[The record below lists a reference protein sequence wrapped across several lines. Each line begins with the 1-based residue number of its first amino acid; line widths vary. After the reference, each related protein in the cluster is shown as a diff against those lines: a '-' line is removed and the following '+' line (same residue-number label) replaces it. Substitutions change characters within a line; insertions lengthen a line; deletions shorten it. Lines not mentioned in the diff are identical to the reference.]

1 MPLQLDPSVPLV
13 WRTPTSLQ
21 LGIDEPRVVLDDVTA
36 GVERMLTALRGGISE
51 SGWHMLARGAGLD
64 ADDAD
69 ELLGRL
75 APLLVPAQPAAPASI
90 ALVLGDGDIAR
101 ELAAFLR
108 ESGRLADPQ
117 QPDPHLVVLVA
128 DWILGP
134 DDAQPWLRRDI
145 PHVPVIA
152 TDRAVTVGPFVEPGA
167 GPCVYCAQLGRT
179 DADPAWPAIA
189 AQLWGRPAPRL
200 SRLTVSSAAAFV
212 ARRVLRRLD
221 GGPDAAASIGRVWR
235 LLGEGGTVS
244 ASTVLRHPRC
254 SCAAPPESDW
264 APGSGLAV
272 PAATSSG

>member
-21 LGIDEPRVVLDDVTA
+21 LGIDEPRVQLDQVTA
-36 GVERMLTALRGGISE
+36 GIERMLTALRAGISP
-51 SGWHMLARGAGLD
+51 SGWQMLARGAALD
-64 ADDAD
+64 TDEAD
-69 ELLGRL
+69 ELLNRL
-75 APLLVPAQPAAPASI
+75 APLLMPSEAATPASV
-90 ALVLGDGDIAR
+90 ALVLGDDDIAR
-101 ELAAFLR
+101 ELTALLR
-108 ESGRLADPQ
+108 ESGRLADPGEPA
-117 QPDPHLVVLVA
+117 PDLVVLVA

-134 DDAQPWLRRDI
+134 VDAQPWLRRDI
-145 PHVPVIA
+145 AHVPVVA
-152 TDRAVTVGPFVEPGA
+152 TDRVVTVGPFVEPGT

-189 AQLWGRPAPRL
+189 AQLWGRPAPSH

-221 GGPDAAASIGRVWR
+221 GGPDAGSIGRIWR
-235 LLGEGGTVS
+235 LLDEGATVS

-272 PAATSSG
+272 PAATS